1 MALKVRALTP
11 DEHTTIEKLAHS
23 RTAPTRA
30 VERARIIW
38 YARQGMHVPAIAAR
52 LGLGPNPVRVWLK
65 RFNAAGLA
73 GLQDQ
78 PRSGRPVVYTP
89 EQVGEI
95 VATALT
101 DPQTLDLPFACW
113 TLDRL
118 HTYLTETKGI
128 AMKRSRIDQIL
139 LAEGLRWREQET
151 WFGERVDPDFAKK
164 RGASPSSTPPR
175 PPAA

>member
-11 DEHTTIEKLAHS
+11 DEHTTLEKLAHS
-23 RTAPTRA
+23 RTAPARA

-38 YARQGMHVPAIAAR
+38 YASQGARVPAIAAR
-52 LGLGPNPVRVWLK
+52 LGLGAGAVRTWLT
-65 RFNAAGLA
+65 RFNADGVP
-73 GLQDQ
+73 GLQDR
-78 PRSGRPVVYTP
+78 PRSGHPRVYTP
-89 EQVGEI
+89 AQVGEI

-118 HTYLTETKGI
+118 HAYLTEQKGI

-164 RGASPSSTPPR
+164 RGASPRSIPPR